1 MKPQECQIGMAVIVN
16 QDDAFFQWTRLSP
29 RYYSHFAARPQGIIS
44 NIYEEIKYEKGRKQ
58 YTVEFGK
65 RKAIYP
71 QIKIVSRYATVILTD
86 GVTIDVNIEDLTA
99 KSCGGP

>member
-1 MKPQECQIGMAVIVN
+1 MKPQECQIGKSVIVN
-16 QDDAFFQWTRLSP
+16 QN
-29 RYYSHFAARPQGIIS
+29 YSQFTSPQGIIS

-58 YTVEFGK
+58 YTMEFGK

-86 GVTIDVNIEDLTA
+86 GVVIDVNIEDLTA

>member
-1 MKPQECQIGMAVIVN
+1 MKLNECRIGTAVIVN
-16 QDDAFFQWTRLSP
+16 HDDALQQWMRLSP
-29 RYYSHFAARPQGIIS
+29 RYYSYFARPQGIIS

-65 RKAIYP
+65 RKVIYP
-71 QIKIVSRYATVILTD
+71 QTKMITRYATVILTD